1 MKDRFVKRARIA
13 GAGNMEYGDRVAAN
27 SGKIFHSGINQ
38 KLAYEKIENELTVYQ
53 IKKRLYEIG
62 CKLYDELNEIEDMLE
77 SSKNLSFRELEY
89 IFDILESKKK
99 LVARFEEFEMY
110 IKKNIYDIKNERDIR
125 RIKRMFRI
133 G

>member
-38 KLAYEKIENELTVYQ
+38 KLAYEKIEEELTVYQ
-53 IKKRLYEIG
+53 IKKILYSIG
-62 CKLYDELNEIEDMLE
+62 VKLYNDLDDINEMLE
-77 SSKNLSFRELEY
+77 TGKNLSFKELKY
-89 IFDILESKKK
+89 LFDILDSKER

-110 IKKNIYDIKNERDIR
+110 VRKNIIEIKTERDIKR
-125 RIKRMFRI
+125 LKRLYRID
-133 G
+133 